1 MIAVSVYLSGEF
13 LTEYLADGLLLS
25 TATGSTAYNLS
36 VNGPI
41 LLPQSPS
48 LVLSPVAP
56 HSLNMR
62 PLVLPEDYTIR
73 MHVESRQNNFLL
85 SLDGRSAVFP
95 SGSSFLIKK
104 AGFTLK
110 VVKRLNQSFYNT
122 LRRKLMWGR
131 DVRGYF

>member
-1 MIAVSVYLSGEF
+1 MIAVSVYLNGEF

-41 LLPQSPS
+41 ILPQSGS
-48 LVLSPVAP
+48 LALSPVAP

-73 MHVESRQNNFLL
+73 MCVESRQKNFLL
-85 SLDGRSAVFP
+85 SMDGRSATFP
-95 SGSSFLIKK
+95 SGSELSIRK
-104 AGFTLK
+104 ADFTLK
-110 VVKRLNQSFYNT
+110 VVKRPNQSFYDT

-131 DVRGYF
+131 DVRKG